1 MTFLADLIAE
11 MDRVETLPAVTR
23 AAERLTLY
31 RRVESAL
38 RLCVRREAMLHEAS
52 RKLRPALR
60 ELSIRL
66 TALEKIGPREVPDT
80 EMLREYRAALA
91 RAMRVLADL
100 EKTLP

>member
-1 MTFLADLIAE
+1 MPLSDLLAE
-11 MDRVETLPAVTR
+11 MDRVEALPVSER
-23 AAERLTLY
+23 AAERLILY

-38 RLCVRREAMLHEAS
+38 RQCARQVATLSEAA
-52 RKLRPALR
+52 RKSRPALR

-66 TALEKIGPREVPDT
+66 TAMEKIAVTEMPDA

-100 EKTLP
+100 EKAL